1 MKIKNM
7 WNLLLKKGK
16 KEIDKQLGENKMK
29 KTLKA
34 LLLVAFMLVTLLA
47 LTGCGDKLVATRET
61 EEMGVKMEEEIEV
74 SFKDD
79 KVNKVKM
86 TYTFDSKEQAE
97 AMKSL
102 LSLGMSMNEETAN
115 FDIKQSGKKIIMEAD
130 AKAYAEMAGDDVD
143 ISKDELREQFD
154 DQGYTVK

>member
-1 MKIKNM
+1 
-7 WNLLLKKGK
+7 
-16 KEIDKQLGENKMK
+16 MK

-61 EEMGVKMEEEIEV
+61 EEMGMKMEEEIEV

-102 LSLGMSMNEETAN
+102 FTLGMSMNGETTN
-115 FDIKQSGKKIIMEAD
+115 LDIKQRGKKLTIEAD
-130 AKAYAEMAGDDVD
+130 AEAYAELAGEDVD
-143 ISKDELREQFD
+143 ISKDELREQLEEE
-154 DQGYTVK
+154 GYTVK

>member
-1 MKIKNM
+1 
-7 WNLLLKKGK
+7 
-16 KEIDKQLGENKMK
+16 MK

-143 ISKDELREQFD
+143 ISKDELREQFE

>member
-1 MKIKNM
+1 
-7 WNLLLKKGK
+7 
-16 KEIDKQLGENKMK
+16 MK
-29 KTLKA
+29 KTLKS
-34 LLLVAFMLVTLLA
+34 LLLVSFMLVILLA

-61 EEMGVKMEEEIEV
+61 EEMGMKIEEEIEV

-102 LSLGMSMNEETAN
+102 FSLGMSMNGETTN
-115 FDIKQSGKKIIMEAD
+115 LDIKQKGKKLTIEAD
-130 AKAYAEMAGDDVD
+130 AEAYAELAGEDVD
-143 ISKDELREQFD
+143 ISKDELREQLEEE
-154 DQGYTVK
+154 GYTVK

>member
-1 MKIKNM
+1 
-7 WNLLLKKGK
+7 
-16 KEIDKQLGENKMK
+16 MK

-61 EEMGVKMEEEIEV
+61 EEMGMKTEEEIEV

-86 TYTFDSKEQAE
+86 TYNFDSKEQAE

-102 LSLGMSMNEETAN
+102 FTLGMSMNGETTN
-115 FDIKQSGKKIIMEAD
+115 LDIKQKGKKLTIEAD
-130 AKAYAEMAGDDVD
+130 AEAYAELAGEDVD
-143 ISKDELREQFD
+143 ISKDELREQLEEA
-154 DQGYTVK
+154 GYTVK

>member
-1 MKIKNM
+1 
-7 WNLLLKKGK
+7 
-16 KEIDKQLGENKMK
+16 MK

-34 LLLVAFMLVTLLA
+34 LLLVSFMLVILLA

-143 ISKDELREQFD
+143 ISKDELREQFE

>member
-1 MKIKNM
+1 
-7 WNLLLKKGK
+7 
-16 KEIDKQLGENKMK
+16 MK
-29 KTLKA
+29 KTLKS
-34 LLLVAFMLVTLLA
+34 LLLVSFMLVILLA

-61 EEMGVKMEEEIEV
+61 EEMGIKMEEEIEV

-115 FDIKQSGKKIIMEAD
+115 FDIKQRGKKIIMEAD

-143 ISKDELREQFD
+143 ISKDELREQFE

>member
-1 MKIKNM
+1 
-7 WNLLLKKGK
+7 
-16 KEIDKQLGENKMK
+16 MK

-61 EEMGVKMEEEIEV
+61 EEMGIKMEEEIEV

-97 AMKSL
+97 SMESL
-102 LSLGMSMNEETAN
+102 FTLGMSMSGETTN
-115 FDIKQSGKKIIMEAD
+115 LDIKQSGKKLIIEAD
-130 AKAYAEMAGDDVD
+130 AEAYAELAGEDVD
-143 ISKDELREQFD
+143 ISKDELREQLEEA
-154 DQGYTVK
+154 GYTVK

>member
-1 MKIKNM
+1 MVKKN
-7 WNLLLKKGK
+7 
-16 KEIDKQLGENKMK
+16 E

-143 ISKDELREQFD
+143 ISKDELREQFE

>member
-1 MKIKNM
+1 
-7 WNLLLKKGK
+7 
-16 KEIDKQLGENKMK
+16 MK

-97 AMKSL
+97 AMESL

-115 FDIKQSGKKIIMEAD
+115 LDIKQSGKKLIMEAD
-130 AKAYAEMAGDDVD
+130 AEAYAEMAGDDID
-143 ISKDELREQFD
+143 ISKDELREQLEE
-154 DQGYTVK
+154 QGYEVK

>member
-1 MKIKNM
+1 
-7 WNLLLKKGK
+7 
-16 KEIDKQLGENKMK
+16 MK

-47 LTGCGDKLVATRET
+47 LTGCVDKLVATRET

-143 ISKDELREQFD
+143 ISKDELREQFE

>member
-1 MKIKNM
+1 
-7 WNLLLKKGK
+7 
-16 KEIDKQLGENKMK
+16 MK

-61 EEMGVKMEEEIEV
+61 EEMGMKMEEEIEV

-102 LSLGMSMNEETAN
+102 FTLGMSMNGETTN
-115 FDIKQSGKKIIMEAD
+115 LDIKQKGKKLTIEAD
-130 AKAYAEMAGDDVD
+130 AEAYAELAGEDVD
-143 ISKDELREQFD
+143 ISKDELREQLEEE
-154 DQGYTVK
+154 GYTVK

>member
-1 MKIKNM
+1 
-7 WNLLLKKGK
+7 
-16 KEIDKQLGENKMK
+16 MK
-29 KTLKA
+29 KTLKS
-34 LLLVAFMLVTLLA
+34 LLLVSFMLVILLA

-143 ISKDELREQFD
+143 ISKDELREQFE

>member
-1 MKIKNM
+1 
-7 WNLLLKKGK
+7 
-16 KEIDKQLGENKMK
+16 MK

-61 EEMGVKMEEEIEV
+61 EEMGMKMEEKIEV

-97 AMKSL
+97 SMKSL
-102 LSLGMSMNEETAN
+102 FTLGMSMSGETTN
-115 FDIKQSGKKIIMEAD
+115 LDIKQSGKKLTIEAD
-130 AKAYAEMAGDDVD
+130 AEAYAELAGEDVD
-143 ISKDELREQFD
+143 ISKDELREQLEEE
-154 DQGYTVK
+154 GYTVK

>member
-1 MKIKNM
+1 
-7 WNLLLKKGK
+7 
-16 KEIDKQLGENKMK
+16 MK
-29 KTLKA
+29 KTLKG
-34 LLLVAFMLVTLLA
+34 LLVAIFMLVILLA

-61 EEMGVKMEEEIEV
+61 EEAGMSFEEKIEV

-97 AMKSL
+97 AMESL
-102 LSLGMSMNEETAN
+102 FTLGMSMNEETAN

-130 AKAYAEMAGDDVD
+130 AKAYAEMAGDEVD
-143 ISKDELREQFD
+143 ISKDELREQFEEE
-154 DQGYTVK
+154 GYTVK

>member
-1 MKIKNM
+1 
-7 WNLLLKKGK
+7 
-16 KEIDKQLGENKMK
+16 MK
-29 KTLKA
+29 KTLKS
-34 LLLVAFMLVTLLA
+34 LLLVSFMLVILLA

-61 EEMGVKMEEEIEV
+61 EEMGMKIEEEIEV

-102 LSLGMSMNEETAN
+102 FTLGMSMNGETTN
-115 FDIKQSGKKIIMEAD
+115 LDIKQKGKKLTIEAD
-130 AKAYAEMAGDDVD
+130 AEAYAELAGEDVD
-143 ISKDELREQFD
+143 ISKDELREQLEEE
-154 DQGYTVK
+154 GYTVK

>member
-1 MKIKNM
+1 
-7 WNLLLKKGK
+7 
-16 KEIDKQLGENKMK
+16 MK
-29 KTLKA
+29 KTLKS
-34 LLLVAFMLVTLLA
+34 LLLVSFMLVILLA

-61 EEMGVKMEEEIEV
+61 EEMGMKMEEKIEV

-102 LSLGMSMNEETAN
+102 FTLGMSMNGETTN
-115 FDIKQSGKKIIMEAD
+115 LDIKQKGKKLTIEAD
-130 AKAYAEMAGDDVD
+130 AEAYAELAGEDVD
-143 ISKDELREQFD
+143 ISKDELREQLEEE
-154 DQGYTVK
+154 GYTVK

>member
-1 MKIKNM
+1 
-7 WNLLLKKGK
+7 
-16 KEIDKQLGENKMK
+16 MK
-29 KTLKA
+29 KTLKS

-47 LTGCGDKLVATRET
+47 LPGCGDKLVATRET

-102 LSLGMSMNEETAN
+102 FSLGMSMNGETTN
-115 FDIKQSGKKIIMEAD
+115 LDIKQKGKKLTIEAD
-130 AKAYAEMAGDDVD
+130 AEAYAELAGEDVD
-143 ISKDELREQFD
+143 ISKDELREQLEEE
-154 DQGYTVK
+154 GYTVK

>member
-1 MKIKNM
+1 
-7 WNLLLKKGK
+7 
-16 KEIDKQLGENKMK
+16 MK

-130 AKAYAEMAGDDVD
+130 AKAYAEMVGDDVD
-143 ISKDELREQFD
+143 ISKDELREQFE